1 MPIVQADFSQLEVRI
16 LGCLSG
22 EPKFKFAF
30 ENDYDFHTYTASQ
43 IYERPMSEIGKDS
56 EERTSSKR
64 VNFGVIFGIGE
75 KKLATQINSTRE
87 VAARLLSD
95 FYRRYP
101 RVDAWVEKTRGQST
115 RHLRVRSFVGQ
126 VRRLPEA
133 RNPDK
138 FVMWRAQRQ
147 GTNFLIAAFGS
158 AMTWYAMI
166 HARAEFKRRKMRAL
180 IVGQVHDSIIVD
192 CPTSEVPD
200 VGRILHMVMTTWTQ
214 RDFSALTIPL
224 KADVSCGPS
233 YGEQD
238 LTILPNGEITE

>member
-22 EPKFKFAF
+22 EPKFKHAF

-43 IYERPMSEIGKDS
+43 IYECPMEAIEKDS
-56 EERTSSKR
+56 EERSSSKR
-64 VNFGVIFGIGE
+64 VNFGIIFGIGD

-87 VAARLLSD
+87 VAARLLGD
-95 FYRRYP
+95 WYRKYP
-101 RVDAWVEKTRGQST
+101 RAKAWIDKTRAQST
-115 RHLRVRSFVGQ
+115 RRLRVRSFVGQ

-138 FVMWRAQRQ
+138 YVMWRAQRQ

-158 AMTWYAMI
+158 AMTWFAMI
-166 HARAEFKRRKMRAL
+166 HVRAEFLRRGMRAL

-192 CPTSEVPD
+192 CPTSEVQD
-200 VGRILHMVMTTWTQ
+200 VGRILHDVMTMRTQ
-214 RDFSALTIPL
+214 RQFPALTIPL

-238 LTILPNGEITE
+238 LTILPSGEITK

>member
-22 EPKFKFAF
+22 EPKFKHAF
-30 ENDYDFHTYTASQ
+30 KNDYDFHTYTGSQ
-43 IYERPMSEIGKDS
+43 IYDVPMDAVDKEQ
-56 EERTSSKR
+56 RNAAKR
-64 VNFGVIFGIGE
+64 VNFGVIFGIGD
-75 KKLATQINSTRE
+75 KKLATQINCDQMT
-87 VAARLLSD
+87 AKRLLDD
-95 FYRRYP
+95 FYMRYP
-101 RVDAWVEKTRGQST
+101 HVKSWVEKTRNQST
-115 RHLRVRSFVGQ
+115 RKLRVRSFVGQ

-158 AMTWYAMI
+158 AMTWFAMI
-166 HARAEFKRRKMRAL
+166 HARAEFIKRKMRAL
-180 IVGQVHDSIIVD
+180 VVGQVHDSVIVD
-192 CPTSEVPD
+192 CPTSEVQD
-200 VGRILHMVMTTWTQ
+200 VGRILHDVMTVRTQ
-214 RDFSALTIPL
+214 KQFSALTIPL

-238 LTILPNGEITE
+238 LTILPTGEITK